1 MNFFILKEILQIIH
15 NFFTAILLEA
25 IDFLQKK
32 GTLEVSGL
40 KF

>member
-32 GTLEVSGL
+32 GPWKSGL